1 MKQNKVLDILLL
13 CLKIIL
19 PALLLIPLAFFTY
32 RLVEC
37 RMDDIAN
44 AGVEGYHSGM
54 GLYIFASYVLLIAAN
69 AVLSL
74 VGGVGLWIA
83 KRYTATPNHSKI
95 FLCLTLAPM
104 ASQVLYTAMIIA
116 VMNIG

>member
-54 GLYIFASYVLLIAAN
+54 G
-69 AVLSL
+69 
-74 VGGVGLWIA
+74 
-83 KRYTATPNHSKI
+83 
-95 FLCLTLAPM
+95 
-104 ASQVLYTAMIIA
+104 
-116 VMNIG
+116 